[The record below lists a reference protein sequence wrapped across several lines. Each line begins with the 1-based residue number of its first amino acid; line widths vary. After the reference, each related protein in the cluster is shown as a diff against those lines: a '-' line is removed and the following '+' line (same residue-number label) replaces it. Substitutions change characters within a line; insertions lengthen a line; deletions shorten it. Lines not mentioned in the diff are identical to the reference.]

1 MYMYVEAAVHV
12 TIQTFTLVQ
21 GFFLLQV
28 DRWNKK
34 KKSNSIF
41 NEYYAV
47 CHIFGIVDHQIK
59 TC

>member
-1 MYMYVEAAVHV
+1 MLFKYMYVEAAVHV

-34 KKSNSIF
+34 KNQTVYLMSIMQ
-41 NEYYAV
+41 YA
-47 CHIFGIVDHQIK
+47 IYLAL
-59 TC
+59 